1 MTLYDNFINQI
12 FNILPEELKEFDY
25 ETSKLKKGDKNSILL
40 LRDTAYELGGSQ
52 MPCIS
57 TTVASSEI
65 SFKDGVYLYGK
76 DLCEIKNDCP
86 FGKFV
91 FLYINDIPEEKT
103 YDVIKELEQI
113 RYNYV
118 PDGFMSRASAL
129 SLREQIRVSKKA
141 VKRKIT
147 FKDYGNALIDEY
159 KKNPIVKAVKV
170 VFLTDF
176 NNYDDLYILCDKIK
190 RTTSALNHIFDNI
203 LYNCSSCSLK
213 TICDEVEGMKELHM
227 KNK

>member
-65 SFKDGVYLYGK
+65 SFKDGVYLHGK

-118 PDGFMSRASAL
+118 PEGFMSRASAL